1 MTKELLDQA
10 NKINGKIGR
19 VNQFKEELTHRVEM
33 IKREQEFSNDLY
45 TEEEINS
52 IFNSFESI
60 MSLLTT
66 KLDQLNK
73 EFTDLNA

>member
-33 IKREQEFSNDLY
+33 IKREQEFLDDLY

-52 IFNSFESI
+52 ICNSFESI
-60 MSLLTT
+60 ISLLTT

>member
-19 VNQFKEELTHRVEM
+19 VNQFKDELAHKVEM

-52 IFNSFESI
+52 ICNSFESI
-60 MSLLTT
+60 ISLLTT

>member
-19 VNQFKEELTHRVEM
+19 VNQFKEELTHKVEM
-33 IKREQEFSNDLY
+33 IKREQEFSDDLY
-45 TEEEINS
+45 TEEEINAVC
-52 IFNSFESI
+52 NSFESI
-60 MSLLTT
+60 ISLLTT

>member
-33 IKREQEFSNDLY
+33 IKREQEFSEELY
-45 TEEEINS
+45 TEKEINS
-52 IFNSFESI
+52 ICKSYESI
-60 MSLLTT
+60 ISLLTT

>member
-60 MSLLTT
+60 ISLLTT
-66 KLDQLNK
+66 KLDQLDK
-73 EFTDLNA
+73 EFTNLNA